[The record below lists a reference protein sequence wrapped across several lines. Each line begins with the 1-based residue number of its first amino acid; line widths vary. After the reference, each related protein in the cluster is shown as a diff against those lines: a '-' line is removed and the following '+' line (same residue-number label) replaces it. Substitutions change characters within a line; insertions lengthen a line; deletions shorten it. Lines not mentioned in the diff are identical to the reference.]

1 MEPQRHDLA
10 QTLNKLIEVCLD
22 GELGYR
28 TAAAHLHDEKI
39 RIILT
44 DYSIR
49 RGQFA
54 QELRREAEHAGVNPH
69 ESGSLAAS
77 LHRGWI
83 ALKSAAS
90 GGDAKAIVAA
100 CETGEDS
107 ARASYEAASKTE
119 LPPGTRALV
128 ERQWHLIEKA
138 CERMREIH
146 DGIGLP
152 EPEEPDE

>member
-1 MEPQRHDLA
+1 MDPQRQEPLH
-10 QTLNKLIEVCLD
+10 TLNKLIEVCLD

-39 RIILT
+39 RIILI
-44 DYSIR
+44 DYAIR
-49 RGQFA
+49 RSQFA
-54 QELRREAEHAGVNPH
+54 EELRAEVERTGGNPH

-100 CETGEDS
+100 CETGEDA
-107 ARASYEAASKTE
+107 ARASYEIASKVE
-119 LPPGTRALV
+119 LPSNTHSMI
-128 ERQWHLIEKA
+128 ERHRHAIEEA
-138 CERMREIH
+138 RQRMREIH
-146 DGIGLP
+146 DGIGLDTADV
-152 EPEEPDE
+152 E

>member
-1 MEPQRHDLA
+1 MEPQSQEAVH
-10 QTLNKLIEVCLD
+10 TLNKLIEVCLD

-44 DYSIR
+44 DFAIR
-49 RGQFA
+49 RAQFA
-54 QELRREAEHAGVNPH
+54 DELRTEVERTGGNPH
-69 ESGSLAAS
+69 ESGSFVAS

-100 CETGEDS
+100 CETGEDA
-107 ARASYEAASKTE
+107 ARATYEHAIKAD
-119 LPPGTRALV
+119 LPRETRAIV
-128 ERQWHLIEKA
+128 ENQWRLIEKA
-138 CERMREIH
+138 CERIREIH
-146 DGIGLP
+146 CGIGLN
-152 EPEEPDE
+152 EPDIEE